1 MRNRRRRLK
10 LHSPRGCSRGQSFV
24 EFAVLAPVL
33 LLFLLAIAD
42 FGRVFFV
49 AIALN
54 NAARAGTQYGIQS
67 PANAADFSG
76 MAQAAQ
82 NDASGISGVTATA
95 SEYCECPDGSTQ
107 KCDASPACNDM
118 RVYVEVDTSGPF
130 QTLLNY
136 PGIPSS
142 ITLNGKSIV
151 REE

>member
-1 MRNRRRRLK
+1 MSNRLRSLK
-10 LHSPRGCSRGQSFV
+10 PRGQRRYSRGQSFV

-82 NDASGISGVTATA
+82 NDASGIGGVTATA
-95 SEYCECPDGSTQ
+95 SEYCECPDGSSQ
-107 KCDASPACNDM
+107 ACDQSPSCGDM
-118 RVYVEVDTSGPF
+118 RVYVEVDTSGSF

>member
-1 MRNRRRRLK
+1 MRHVTK
-10 LHSPRGCSRGQSFV
+10 LHKWSGRSSRGQSIL
-24 EFAVLAPVL
+24 EFAITAPIL
-33 LLFLLAIAD
+33 ILILLAVAD

-67 PANAADFSG
+67 PANAADVTG
-76 MAQAAQ
+76 MIQAAQ
-82 NDASGISGVTATA
+82 NDASNISGVTATA

-107 KCDASPACNDM
+107 ACNESPACGDM
-118 RVYVEVDTSGPF
+118 RVYVEVDTSGSF

-142 ITLNGKSIV
+142 FSLKGKSVV

>member
-1 MRNRRRRLK
+1 MRKVTGLDKRCRR
-10 LHSPRGCSRGQSFV
+10 SSRGQSIL
-24 EFAVLAPVL
+24 EFAITAPILILIL
-33 LLFLLAIAD
+33 LTVAD

-67 PANAADFSG
+67 PANAADVSG
-76 MAQAAQ
+76 MIQAAE
-82 NDASGISGVTATA
+82 NDASNVSGVTATA
-95 SEYCECPDGSTQ
+95 SEYCACPDGSTQ
-107 KCDASPACNDM
+107 ACNASPSCGDM
-118 RVYVEVDTSGPF
+118 RVYVEVDTSGSF

-142 ITLNGKSIV
+142 FSLKGKSIV

>member
-1 MRNRRRRLK
+1 
-10 LHSPRGCSRGQSFV
+10 
-24 EFAVLAPVL
+24 
-33 LLFLLAIAD
+33 LLFLLAVAD

-67 PANAADFSG
+67 PANAADVSG

-82 NDASGISGVTATA
+82 SDASNIPGVTATA

-107 KCDASPACNDM
+107 ACDSSPSCSDL
-118 RVYVEVDTSGPF
+118 RVYVEVDTSGSF

-142 ITLNGKSIV
+142 FALTGKSV
-151 REE
+151 MREE

>member
-1 MRNRRRRLK
+1 MINRASFFRSRRAHRA
-10 LHSPRGCSRGQSFV
+10 SRGQSLV
-24 EFAVLAPVL
+24 EFAFIAPVL
-33 LLFLLAIAD
+33 ILFLLAVAD

-67 PANAADFSG
+67 PANAADVAG
-76 MAQAAQ
+76 MQQAAQ
-82 NDASGISGVTATA
+82 TDASNISGVAATA

-107 KCDASPACNDM
+107 ACNSSPACNDM
-118 RVYVEVDTSGPF
+118 RVYVEVDTAGSF

-142 ITLNGKSIV
+142 FSLTGKSVV
-151 REE
+151 RAE